1 MKCINHPEKD
11 AVAMCVS
18 CGVGLCAD
26 CRKREPGG
34 ATYCE
39 ECQRTHEPPKVY
51 PGRAGNGFNIW
62 SVSAWILAIVGWWP
76 GLEFVSIAG
85 ILLGFVALG
94 DMRLS
99 NSQQGGRVYAYA
111 AIACGAG
118 GLIVKLALVGYMLY
132 SGVIKS
138 PFDAYKYVGL

>member
-18 CGVGLCAD
+18 CGIGLCAD
-26 CRKREPGG
+26 CRKRENGK
-34 ATYCE
+34 TYCE
-39 ECQRTHEPPKVY
+39 ECAKTHEPMRVY

-62 SVSAWILAIVGWWP
+62 SVAAWILAVVGWWP

-94 DMRLS
+94 DLRLS
-99 NSQQGGRVYAYA
+99 SPQQGGRVYAYA
-111 AIACGAG
+111 AIGCGLG
-118 GLIVKLALVGYMLY
+118 GLIIKLALVGYMLY
-132 SGVIKS
+132 SGIIKS